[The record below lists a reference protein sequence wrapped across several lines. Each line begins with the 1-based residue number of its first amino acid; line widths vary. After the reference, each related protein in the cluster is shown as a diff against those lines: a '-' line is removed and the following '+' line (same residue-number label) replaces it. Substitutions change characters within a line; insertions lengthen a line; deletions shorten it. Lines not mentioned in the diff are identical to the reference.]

1 MNHDKCCFCNADI
14 LDVVRWTVTVRKL
27 NTMGV
32 YADAP
37 DRKQLRHVCSY
48 CMAMIKDAMDKL
60 DDGADSAM
68 RENK

>member
-1 MNHDKCCFCNADI
+1 MNTAQCCFCNADI

-32 YADAP
+32 HADAP
-37 DRKQLRHVCSY
+37 DIKQLRHVCCF
-48 CMAMIKDAMDKL
+48 CMALIKDAMDKL

-68 RENK
+68 REAL